1 MIKILTLG
9 CSFTQGHT
17 MPYDNSWS
25 WILSKRHS
33 HLQFLDLSKGGS
45 SIQWA
50 NYMYDCAKKLD
61 CFDYCITQFTSP
73 FRLTL
78 HPERWSDIES
88 CLIPRSSNYTF
99 WNSDKLEQL
108 CDFSSSGWLG
118 TPRFGWPGN
127 SKPKV
132 PFIRQYFETLPM
144 QFHLVNYKSI
154 VHNLHS
160 KVDFGFKWRSEDPVN
175 CLCIEDIIDNFE
187 KFVIDDFGHLGIQG
201 SELVADWVEQEFL
214 IPNKLI

>member
-1 MIKILTLG
+1 MEYLTNH
-9 CSFTQGHT
+9 C
-17 MPYDNSWS
+17 
-25 WILSKRHS
+25 
-33 HLQFLDLSKGGS
+33 
-45 SIQWA
+45 
-50 NYMYDCAKKLD
+50 
-61 CFDYCITQFTSP
+61 
-73 FRLTL
+73 
-78 HPERWSDIES
+78 
-88 CLIPRSSNYTF
+88 
-99 WNSDKLEQL
+99 DKLEQL